1 MHNYL
6 QDELNL
12 YGEFVEE
19 VDIAKFIIQAN
30 SGPFHI
36 LRERPDLKYIGEKIK
51 NEFLSNHQMIRSN
64 EIFQQISDKCT
75 RVHITPFLRKYKSAK
90 LLAELF
96 LQNFDF
102 YSDEY
107 LLPIDENYINLVLS
121 QIENYNTDIIKNLL
135 IKYNKEGFV
144 PHHSERYKN
153 NVHPSYLVFLNEV
166 IKQNITI
173 L

>member
-6 QDELNL
+6 NDEIAL
-12 YGEFVEE
+12 YKNFIEE
-19 VDIAKFIIQAN
+19 VDIAKFIIQAH

-36 LRERPDLKYIGEKIK
+36 LRERPDIKYIGERIK
-51 NEFLSNHQMIRSN
+51 NEYLQNHQFVRSQ
-64 EIFQQISDKCT
+64 EIFQQISEKCS

-107 LLPIDENYINLVLS
+107 ILPIEEQKINILLS
-121 QIENYNTDIIKNLL
+121 QLNGYNIEIIKNLL
-135 IKYNKEGFV
+135 KKYNDEGFV
-144 PHHSERYKN
+144 PHHSETYKN
-153 NVHPSYLVFLNEV
+153 NVHPSYLIILNEV
-166 IKQNITI
+166 IKENIT
-173 L
+173 LL

>member
-6 QDELNL
+6 NDEIAL
-12 YGEFVEE
+12 YKDFIEE
-19 VDIAKFIIQAN
+19 VDIAKFIIQAY

-36 LRERPDLKYIGEKIK
+36 LRERPDIKYIGERIK
-51 NEFLSNHQMIRSN
+51 NEYLQNHQLVRTQ
-64 EIFQQISDKCT
+64 EIFQQISDKCS

-107 LLPIDENYINLVLS
+107 ILPIDDQKINLFLS
-121 QIENYNTDIIKNLL
+121 QINGYNIEIIKNLL
-135 IKYNKEGFV
+135 KKYNDEGFV
-144 PHHSERYKN
+144 PHHSETYKN
-153 NVHPSYLVFLNEV
+153 NVHPSYLIILNDV
-166 IKQNITI
+166 IKGNITI

>member
-6 QDELNL
+6 NDEIAL
-12 YGEFVEE
+12 YKNFIEE
-19 VDIAKFIIQAN
+19 VDIAKFIIQAH

-36 LRERPDLKYIGEKIK
+36 LRERPDIKYIGERIK
-51 NEFLSNHQMIRSN
+51 NEYLQNHQLVRSQ
-64 EIFQQISDKCT
+64 EIFQQISEKCS

-107 LLPIDENYINLVLS
+107 ILPIEEQKINILLS
-121 QIENYNTDIIKNLL
+121 QLNGYNIEIIKNLL
-135 IKYNKEGFV
+135 KKYNDEGFV
-144 PHHSERYKN
+144 PHHSEIYKK
-153 NVHPSYLVFLNEV
+153 NVHPSYLIILNDV
-166 IKQNITI
+166 IKENITI